1 MHNTSPLYAPLLGD
15 AGVQALFSGAAQAK
29 HMVAFERALTAAM
42 ARAGLVERAAAG
54 RADAALAAFRPD
66 LAALGA
72 GSLADGVPV
81 PALVRALRAAAPDAE
96 AAAAVHVGATSQD
109 VLDTSLALTL
119 DRLYPL
125 LLARLSDV
133 LDAMRALEARDGAAA
148 LMGRTRMQ
156 AALPILVGDRL
167 AAWRAPL
174 SDLAAEGPRRR
185 AESAR
190 LQFAGPVGT
199 RAPDQVSAD
208 MATALGLGHGPGWH
222 TDRRILT
229 RTGAWLSEV
238 SGALG
243 KLGQDVALMA
253 AAGEAAL
260 AGGGRSSAMP
270 HKQNPV
276 DAEVLVTLA
285 RFNAVQIG
293 GLHQAL
299 VHEQE
304 RSGAAWT
311 LEWMILPA
319 MAEASGTALT
329 TAARLLG
336 RLTRLGDAAA

>member
-42 ARAGLVERAAAG
+42 AQAGLVERAAAG

-156 AALPILVGDRL
+156 AALPSLVGDRL

-199 RAPDQVSAD
+199 RAPAQVSAD

-222 TDRRILT
+222 
-229 RTGAWLSEV
+229 
-238 SGALG
+238 
-243 KLGQDVALMA
+243 
-253 AAGEAAL
+253 
-260 AGGGRSSAMP
+260 
-270 HKQNPV
+270 
-276 DAEVLVTLA
+276 
-285 RFNAVQIG
+285 
-293 GLHQAL
+293 
-299 VHEQE
+299 
-304 RSGAAWT
+304 
-311 LEWMILPA
+311 
-319 MAEASGTALT
+319 
-329 TAARLLG
+329 AARRLVERGQRRAGQAWPG
-336 RLTRLGDAAA
+336 RCLDGRGG

>member
-1 MHNTSPLYAPLLGD
+1 
-15 AGVQALFSGAAQAK
+15 
-29 HMVAFERALTAAM
+29 
-42 ARAGLVERAAAG
+42 
-54 RADAALAAFRPD
+54 
-66 LAALGA
+66 
-72 GSLADGVPV
+72 
-81 PALVRALRAAAPDAE
+81 
-96 AAAAVHVGATSQD
+96 
-109 VLDTSLALTL
+109 
-119 DRLYPL
+119 
-125 LLARLSDV
+125 
-133 LDAMRALEARDGAAA
+133 
-148 LMGRTRMQ
+148 
-156 AALPILVGDRL
+156 
-167 AAWRAPL
+167 
-174 SDLAAEGPRRR
+174 
-185 AESAR
+185 
-190 LQFAGPVGT
+190 
-199 RAPDQVSAD
+199 
-208 MATALGLGHGPGWH
+208 
-222 TDRRILT
+222 
-229 RTGAWLSEV
+229 
-238 SGALG
+238 
-243 KLGQDVALMA
+243 MA